1 MDSNIMRKLE
11 IQPFVKYV
19 VLKVDLLLET
29 EIVDEENFGADEE
42 FAIMQFKRKCLYYID
57 ISLKSCYHI
66 SIKFDKI
73 FPYSTF
79 YLLLCTKILFIKN
92 T

>member
-42 FAIMQFKRKCLYYID
+42 FAIMQFKRKYIGKLVYT
-57 ISLKSCYHI
+57 I
-66 SIKFDKI
+66 
-73 FPYSTF
+73 
-79 YLLLCTKILFIKN
+79 
-92 T
+92 